1 MKKYL
6 LLLLLC
12 PSAKIF
18 AQVPE
23 DAIRLSWYPQNGSA
37 RSLAIGGAMGSL
49 GGDISATYVNPAG
62 LGFYKTREIVF
73 TPGILFNNLKAN
85 YRDNSTT
92 SKKNNFA
99 FGPFGVVVGS
109 PDKFNK
115 RNSHAYSI
123 AITQTANFNNVI
135 RYRGLNNF
143 SSFSEQFAEEF
154 AKSGLSIDEVLNTN
168 SELPYSSAI
177 ALQTYLIDTVRVG
190 NALQVRAAPEGIL
203 DAGQALQQEMIKT
216 TKGGI
221 YEIALG
227 GAYNMGDK
235 WFFGGTLGIPFMNY
249 RSNTNFIEKDTSNNN
264 RNGFSSFTY
273 NDNFET
279 GGVGVNAKLGIIYR
293 PQDYVRIGLALHT
306 PSVFLLTDER
316 TTQISNNLETP
327 TGNPESFSASSNLFT
342 NGQPGSAEYQQRS
355 AWRAILSGSYVFREV
370 ENVKKQ
376 KGFITADLEYV
387 NHRSGRF
394 ASSQV
399 SENVSEEEKNYYKSL
414 NNVVKDIYKGAF
426 NLRLGGEVKFNIIMA
441 RLGFAYYSN
450 PYKDLGFKANRA
462 IVSGGLGYRHK
473 GVFVDLTYAHQFSK
487 DANFPYRLEDRANTF
502 AATRQNLGNVMATV
516 GFKF

>member
-1 MKKYL
+1 M
-6 LLLLLC
+6 LC
-12 PSAKIF
+12 PVATVF

-62 LGFYKTREIVF
+62 LGFYKTREVVF
-73 TPGILFNNLKAN
+73 TPGMFLNNLKADF
-85 YRDNSTT
+85 RGTSTKSKENS
-92 SKKNNFA
+92 FA
-99 FGPFGVVVGS
+99 FGPSGFVIGT
-109 PDKFNK
+109 PDKFNP
-115 RNSHAYSI
+115 RNSHAFSI
-123 AITQTANFNNVI
+123 AISQTANFNNVI
-135 RYRGLNNF
+135 RYNGLNNF

-154 AKSGLSIDEVLNTN
+154 VKSGLSIDEVLNTN
-168 SELPYSSAI
+168 SDFPYTSALG
-177 ALQTYLIDTVRVG
+177 LQTYLIDTVRVG
-190 NALQVRAAPEGIL
+190 NVLQVRGAPEGIL
-203 DAGQALQQEMIKT
+203 DAGQALRQEMIKT
-216 TKGGI
+216 SSGGI
-221 YEIALG
+221 YELALG

-235 WFFGGTLGIPFMNY
+235 WFFGGTLGIPIMSY
-249 RSNTNFIEKDTSNNN
+249 RSNTRYSESDTSNNN
-264 RNGFSSFTY
+264 LNGFSSFTY

-279 GGVGVNAKLGIIYR
+279 QGVGVNAKLGVIYR
-293 PQDYVRIGLALHT
+293 PQDYIRVGLAVHT

-316 TTQISNNLETP
+316 TATLNTNLETP
-327 TGNPESFSASSNLFT
+327 NGSAESFSESSNLFT
-342 NGQPGSAEYQQRS
+342 NGEPGAAEYQQRS
-355 AWRAILSGSYVFREV
+355 AWRAILSGSYVFREI

-376 KGFITADLEYV
+376 KGFITADIEYV

-394 ASSQV
+394 ASAGE
-399 SENVSEEEKNYYKSL
+399 SENVSEDEKNYYKSL

-426 NLRLGGEVKFNIIMA
+426 NFRLGGEVKFNIIMA
-441 RLGFAYYSN
+441 RLGFAYYTN
-450 PYKDLGFKANRA
+450 PYRDLGFKANRA
-462 IVSGGLGYRHK
+462 ILSGGLGYRHK